1 MAAVIGDRDPGPNYL
16 ADLIT
21 HELLG
26 EIAGADYFERQN
38 HRDLHVDW
46 SPDSKW
52 CVATYDARF
61 GFDLCDVLEI
71 QGRQFTQTKI
81 GDHIHKELAGV
92 VQAQAQSKDF
102 DDPAGLLHV
111 RIQPN
116 EQLLLRVAA
125 RTNPKA
131 LEEIKTYYAFFEG
144 TYDLKAKKWLVSRAG
159 KIPGEIGDS
168 AEIAYEDYT
177 GEHSIVQENPGTDKT
192 PEEFNGRIFPSAEER
207 CQDID
212 KQLNDVYSVVR
223 WALPANRFAKVKEAL
238 RVWLKQRDALPTAQK
253 QCPATESR
261 IRELQDLL
269 WQ

>member
-1 MAAVIGDRDPGPNYL
+1 MISGREILFYLLLPRSKVQNGKYQQSRPPGLRPGPEPPTM
-16 ADLIT
+16 ATILIT

-144 TYDLKAKKWLVSRAG
+144 TYDLKAKK
-159 KIPGEIGDS
+159 
-168 AEIAYEDYT
+168 
-177 GEHSIVQENPGTDKT
+177 
-192 PEEFNGRIFPSAEER
+192 
-207 CQDID
+207 
-212 KQLNDVYSVVR
+212 
-223 WALPANRFAKVKEAL
+223 
-238 RVWLKQRDALPTAQK
+238 
-253 QCPATESR
+253 
-261 IRELQDLL
+261 
-269 WQ
+269 